1 MKLDDFFV
9 HLISKKVF
17 DSIIRMHRFFC
28 RNHVIILRLISRIL
42 IKKNPRLVRRI
53 CILSSAWKIP
63 ELIGNSTDHFWV
75 KALSTSRVFYE
86 FTENIVGIFWWILCK
101 LLGLFQTFFVHLT
114 SQFWIHYQVPFKS
127 ISTPFKSLSLYFS
140 SLFWVLFCNWI
151 CPVFE
156 NRAMLICIHLKL
168 NWQFKNPITRQKQLF
183 QSHHPLAHQ
192 LRFLST

>member
-28 RNHVIILRLISRIL
+28 RIHVIILRLISRIL

-101 LLGLFQTFFVHLT
+101 LLGLFQTFL
-114 SQFWIHYQVPFKS
+114 S
-127 ISTPFKSLSLYFS
+127 ISRVYFEFIIRSFSNQFQLLSSPFHFIFRVYFGS
-140 SLFWVLFCNWI
+140 CSVIEF
-151 CPVFE
+151 
-156 NRAMLICIHLKL
+156 A
-168 NWQFKNPITRQKQLF
+168 QFSKIVQC
-183 QSHHPLAHQ
+183 
-192 LRFLST
+192 RFVST